1 MTLVATTIPPA
12 PASSP
17 AGRAFAARGM
27 LLLAFGVA
35 EGALLLLAF
44 RIPVT
49 TVSVLV
55 AVMAAFLVVDGLAA
69 LVEAARA
76 PDRWVWLAL
85 HATAS
90 IVAGGV
96 LLLLGSAWLVT
107 IFGWW
112 AILTAVVKLAASPVS
127 RPVRAVLATLS
138 AAVGVLL
145 VVGVVPDPVYALLTI
160 SVYAIIT
167 GALQLRAVRSGR
179 AARPGREVR

>member
-17 AGRAFAARGM
+17 ASRAFAVRGM

-44 RIPVT
+44 RVPFT

-55 AVMAAFLVVDGLAA
+55 AVMVAFLVIDGLAA

-76 PDRWVWLAL
+76 PDRWMWLGLRA
-85 HATAS
+85 AAS
-90 IVAGGV
+90 IFAAVV
-96 LLLLGSAWLVT
+96 LLLLGPAWLVT

-112 AILTAVVKLAASPVS
+112 AILTGLASPAVSPVS
-127 RPVRAVLATLS
+127 RPVRVVLATLS
-138 AAVGVLL
+138 AAVGLLL
-145 VVGVVPDPVYALLTI
+145 VVGIVPDPVHALLTI
-160 SVYAIIT
+160 SAYAIIA
-167 GALQLRAVRSGR
+167 GGLQLRAVRSGR
-179 AARPGREVR
+179 PARPGREVR